1 MTCIGKQRL
10 LTVGTLNIKRFT
22 ITVFQ
27 AQIQHF
33 NNRWNCNINVGKNR
47 NKMKFATDQKSHM
60 DGVYFT
66 EERNNTINDHWQFK
80 KKNIMVTDLE
90 KWLMNVHNIVYE
102 RHKINSEVG
111 RPAVHNKLVWESRE
125 GWYKSTTFRFRTCSN
140 KGLTETQIMLRF
152 CHLEVETCKY
162 MSKLLILNN
171 YFEH

>member
-66 EERNNTINDHWQFK
+66 EERNSTINDHWQLK
-80 KKNIMVTDLE
+80 KQK
-90 KWLMNVHNIVYE
+90 HYG
-102 RHKINSEVG
+102 H
-111 RPAVHNKLVWESRE
+111 
-125 GWYKSTTFRFRTCSN
+125 RFGKVVNECSQYC
-140 KGLTETQIMLRF
+140 L
-152 CHLEVETCKY
+152 
-162 MSKLLILNN
+162 
-171 YFEH
+171 